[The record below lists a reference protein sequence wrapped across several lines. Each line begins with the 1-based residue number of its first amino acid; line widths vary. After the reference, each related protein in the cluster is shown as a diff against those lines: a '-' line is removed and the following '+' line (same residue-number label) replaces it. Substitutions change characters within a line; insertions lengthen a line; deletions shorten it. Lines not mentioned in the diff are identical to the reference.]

1 MGATGGMLQEQ
12 SRIQA
17 IDMATRFSQ
26 RFAKGGGQN
35 HGGVFSQIL
44 PPSAASLAQFES
56 NAENAKIIIFSTISM
71 PMMRHLSVYLF
82 GLCLG
87 FNAWAAADEISVGI
101 VPQQAATALA
111 RSWVPLLAEISQR
124 SGLRLVFKTA
134 PDIPTFETRMQQGEY
149 DIAYMNPY
157 HYTVFSK
164 QPGYR
169 AFAREKARKL
179 VGIIVVAKDSPL
191 QNLDELRGKIVA
203 FPAPAA
209 FAASILPRAEFS
221 RQNIAIDERFVSS
234 HDSVYRGVAQ
244 GSFAAGGGI
253 KRTLEAIDPAISAKL
268 RILATTPAY
277 VPHAFAAHPRL
288 PAATLQKINATLQGL
303 DADEAGRQVLA
314 PLSFKGVEP
323 ADDKDWDEIR
333 KLRINLPVGKA
344 NKLQP

>member
-1 MGATGGMLQEQ
+1 M
-12 SRIQA
+12 
-17 IDMATRFSQ
+17 
-26 RFAKGGGQN
+26 
-35 HGGVFSQIL
+35 
-44 PPSAASLAQFES
+44 
-56 NAENAKIIIFSTISM
+56 IIFNTYIA
-71 PMMRHLSVYLF
+71 PIVRQLGVCLF
-82 GLCLG
+82 GLGLTL
-87 FNAWAAADEISVGI
+87 NAWAAAGEISVGI

-111 RSWVPLLAEISQR
+111 KSWVPLLAEISQR

-157 HYTVFSK
+157 HYTVFGK

-169 AFAREKARKL
+169 AFAKEKGRKL

-191 QNLDELRGKIVA
+191 QNLDELRGKVVA

-221 RQNIAIDERFVSS
+221 KQHIAIDERFVSS

-288 PAATLQKINATLQGL
+288 PAATLQKISTVLQGL
-303 DADEAGRQVLA
+303 DMDEAGRQVLA
-314 PLSFKGVEP
+314 PLSFKGIEA
-323 ADDKDWDEIR
+323 ADDKEWDEIR
-333 KLRINLPVGKA
+333 KLRIDLPVGKA
-344 NKLQP
+344 NKLLP